1 MSRTDP
7 TIRLARRIAT
17 NAITLPR
24 SVEAWLADVRLAAAD
39 GYGSGRSTDHGPRA
53 VNAVSDPTGDQ
64 AARNTTGTGRGY
76 GPTDEHQL
84 VHDTLVQIAAGFEVL
99 ERFIAKRDVHH
110 GVTQTCSGGHLPG
123 AQIPQSAGGW
133 HDATCNAPAEL
144 HRTDDGG
151 YTLRREGLCET
162 CSRRYRRWKERTPVN
177 VPTTNTGMT
186 SEDA

>member
-1 MSRTDP
+1 MTKTDP
-7 TIRLARRIAT
+7 TVRLARKIA
-17 NAITLPR
+17 ADSVALPR
-24 SVEAWLADVRLAAAD
+24 AVEAWLTDVRLNTAD

-53 VNAVSDPTGDQ
+53 LGTISDPTGDQ

-84 VHDTLVQIAAGFEVL
+84 VHDTLVQIAASFEVL

-133 HDATCNAPAEL
+133 HDATCSKPAEL

-151 YTLRREGLCET
+151 YSLRYQGLCLA
-162 CSRRYRRWKERTPVN
+162 CHRRFYRWKERTN
-177 VPTTNTGMT
+177 VTTANTGVT
-186 SEDA
+186 SGDA